1 MCKIALIIFPIH
13 ASHGCILQTY
23 ALKSKIEELGY
34 EVTLINRHWNA
45 PSVFTRFKY
54 SVKMLLNRI
63 IYGVNIPLVW
73 QDPCNSFKLEELHS
87 LINEYL
93 YPNIV
98 DIKKESELSRV
109 DWNNYYALI
118 VGSDQTWRPKYVS
131 NVFNYYLNFAETY
144 SKPLKISYAA
154 SFGTDCWEYD
164 ALQTEIAKSLLSKFD
179 AVSVR
184 ESSAISL
191 CKRYLNRESINVV
204 DPTLLLSGDEYINKL
219 KLSKVSRNIVAT
231 YFLDKSV
238 EKDRLAKKI
247 AINFK
252 LELVEV
258 NRDMENPLAPYKS
271 QVAPSMKEWLETSL
285 SAKYVIVDS
294 FHAMVFA
301 ILFHKQFV
309 VVGNIERGLSRFQSI
324 LDAIGLTDR
333 LYKEDEDIIEQIT
346 KSIDWFCVENALS
359 KLRKKS
365 TDFLINA
372 LKNEK

>member
-1 MCKIALIIFPIH
+1 MKIALIIFPLH
-13 ASHGCILQTY
+13 ASHGCILQTF

-34 EVTLINRHWNA
+34 EVTLINRHWTP
-45 PSVFTRFKY
+45 PSGLSRFKY
-54 SVKMLLNRI
+54 SVKVLLNRVI
-63 IYGVNIPLVW
+63 NGIKIPVAW
-73 QDPCNSFKLEELHS
+73 QDPCDSFKMDELQ
-87 LINEYL
+87 LFINKYL
-93 YPNIV
+93 YPNVV
-98 DIKKESELSRV
+98 DIKKESDFNKV
-109 DWNNYYALI
+109 DWNIFYALV

-131 NVFNYYLNFAETY
+131 NVFNYYLNFAESY
-144 SKPLKISYAA
+144 SKPLKISYAS

-164 ALQTEIAKSLLSKFD
+164 SLQTEIAKSLLSKFD

-184 ESSAISL
+184 ESSAVSL
-191 CKRYLNRESINVV
+191 CKKYLNRESINVL

-219 KLSKVSRNIVAT
+219 QLSKVSRNIVAT

-238 EKDRLAKKI
+238 EKERLAKKI
-247 AINFK
+247 AINFN

-258 NRDMENPLAPYKS
+258 NRDMENPLASYES

-309 VVGNIERGLSRFQSI
+309 VIGNIERGLSRFLSV
-324 LDAIGLTDR
+324 LDAIGLSDR
-333 LYKEDEDIIEQIT
+333 LYKRDEDIIDQVKRPIE
-346 KSIDWFCVENALS
+346 WVNVENKLS
-359 KLRKKS
+359 DLRKKS
-365 TDFLINA
+365 MDFLITA